1 MNLYKVIDLIVR
13 YMGVGMCVHVCE
25 WDSVIFVHNKLNS
38 FDFYHNN
45 CLQKLN
51 KRYNRNRFL
60 SKYKQFEISFCLHR
74 NTKRFITITYIN
86 IDLTVT
92 LLSF

>member
-13 YMGVGMCVHVCE
+13 YVCVHVCE
-25 WDSVIFVHNKLNS
+25 CDSVIFVHNKLNS

-60 SKYKQFEISFCLHR
+60 SKYKQFEI
-74 NTKRFITITYIN
+74 
-86 IDLTVT
+86 
-92 LLSF
+92 